1 MKKHDEVQVV
11 NQLQRRKFSINPV
24 TKKIGI
30 SRTMIIG
37 NKTWGKL
44 DFLVHYCGY
53 YIVYGDG
60 TLINEDRSIKT
71 NPKQEKRDRKAHKLT
86 NKLNHNHNGKKV

>member
-1 MKKHDEVQVV
+1 MKKHDEIQVV

-24 TKKIGI
+24 TKKIAI
-30 SRTMIIG
+30 NKSMIIG
-37 NKTWGKL
+37 NKTWGKI

-60 TLINEDRSIKT
+60 SLIDEPSLIKKDK
-71 NPKQEKRDRKAHKLT
+71 KQEKRDKKQHKLN
-86 NKLNHNHNGKKV
+86 NKQHGKKIQ